1 MRRTTRSLA
10 AAAGEVAAW
19 WLVLT
24 ALYLVLI
31 SDVTLLE
38 FAVGA
43 AGAVLAAVAA
53 RLART
58 AAEAGTGGGGRA
70 LAAALHWPAALLTDT
85 ARLAAVTA
93 GVLCGRPAPGCFR
106 VLRLRPG
113 TGAAWAGAL
122 LSATPGAYVV
132 DVGRYGEEDTGGTE
146 GEGACGEGASAA
158 DASASAADASG
169 ASASAA
175 DASGADASASGA
187 DASGA
192 PSASGADA
200 SGTDASGAPAPGTDA
215 PASGAD
221 ASPAGENPAPRPRP
235 RGETLT
241 VHVLTDDVTGLER
254 ALTLGDRS

>member
-31 SDVTLLE
+31 SDVTPLE

-93 GVLCGRPAPGCFR
+93 GVLCGRPAPGRFR

-132 DVGRYGEEDTGGTE
+132 DVGRYGEEDTGATE
-146 GEGACGEGASAA
+146 GEGACGGGASAA
-158 DASASAADASG
+158 DASASAAD
-169 ASASAA
+169 
-175 DASGADASASGA
+175 ASGA

-200 SGTDASGAPAPGTDA
+200 SGTDASGAPAPGIDASASGA

-221 ASPAGENPAPRPRP
+221 ASAAPASGAHASPAGENPAPRPRP